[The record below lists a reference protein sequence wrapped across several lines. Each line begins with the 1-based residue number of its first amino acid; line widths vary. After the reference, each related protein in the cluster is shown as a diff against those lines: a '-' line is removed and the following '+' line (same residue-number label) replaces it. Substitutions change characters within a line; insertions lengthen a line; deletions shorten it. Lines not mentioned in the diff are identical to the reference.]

1 VNKILSV
8 SAVPGPFNNLCFG
21 AALSWC
27 LGWPLSKKPVAEL
40 HSLHSNGMDRCDFQF
55 LSFRLQNHFNIK
67 ESMDPFLVDFES
79 LIKGAAAKPFQKQL
93 LVIATAQLSASHV
106 VGVMPVSGNSWLVF
120 DPLTDTTQS
129 LIHADLNSLIR
140 GLVQKHGLLPED
152 CVYQWLRYAKSDHYT
167 AILEWL
173 DEVSSIFA
181 TEVA

>member
-40 HSLHSNGMDRCDFQF
+40 HSLHRNAMDRCDFQF

-67 ESMDPFLVDFES
+67 ESMDPFLVDLES

-93 LVIATAQLSASHV
+93 LVIATVELSASHV
-106 VGVMPVSGNSWLVF
+106 VGVEDVSGNSWLVF
-120 DPLTDTTQS
+120 DPFTDTTQS

-152 CVYQWLRYAKSDHYT
+152 CVYQWLRYAKSDNQT
-167 AILEWL
+167 AEFPRLN
-173 DEVSSIFA
+173 DVA
-181 TEVA
+181 VEVA